1 MYFCLSFRFL
11 NFGFRRLTSIPYY
24 PYIYISFL
32 EGTGWVP
39 QVERLPSIAIQLV
52 IDWLQVSSWIA
63 CLWFM
68 VPVSFN
74 FNVSCFLQRLPF
86 NGVRFGLQNI
96 NDLRKTL
103 TMAGKVVVGVG
114 IGVELNS
121 SWKGKKRTIQE
132 WNFNFNK
139 DN

>member
-1 MYFCLSFRFL
+1 
-11 NFGFRRLTSIPYY
+11 
-24 PYIYISFL
+24 
-32 EGTGWVP
+32 
-39 QVERLPSIAIQLV
+39 
-52 IDWLQVSSWIA
+52 
-63 CLWFM
+63 
-68 VPVSFN
+68 
-74 FNVSCFLQRLPF
+74 LPF